1 MTDRILIVDD
11 DAAVLKM
18 LYKVI
23 VGSGFEADTVE
34 SGEDALTKI
43 DQYDYAALLLDINL
57 HGIDGFEVIEN
68 IRKRGSKLPIIIISG
83 RKDDYD
89 TIYGLK
95 IGADDYITKPFNPV
109 TLGAKVKA
117 LIRRNNGEL
126 SGNEKMIYVGP
137 FAYDT
142 STLRFYKNEKEII
155 LTGKE
160 NSIMKLFM
168 DNVNHVFSK
177 DMLYELIWGNDIV
190 DDNAIM
196 VYINKLRQKIEDDPD
211 NPKYIQ
217 TMRGIGYRFI
227 V

>member
-1 MTDRILIVDD
+1 MRCSYF
-11 DAAVLKM
+11 LKR
-18 LYKVI
+18 L
-23 VGSGFEADTVE
+23 
-34 SGEDALTKI
+34 
-43 DQYDYAALLLDINL
+43 
-57 HGIDGFEVIEN
+57 
-68 IRKRGSKLPIIIISG
+68 
-83 RKDDYD
+83 
-89 TIYGLK
+89 
-95 IGADDYITKPFNPV
+95 
-109 TLGAKVKA
+109 A
-117 LIRRNNGEL
+117 LIPITLFGIIALNFAIVQIAPGGPVEQMMMKLDGMQTSSIARITGGKGDLLKNSSNKTYRGGQGLREEL
-126 SGNEKMIYVGP
+126 RKELEIQFGFDKPASERFILMLKNYLKFDFGK
-137 FAYDT
+137 
-142 STLRFYKNEKEII
+142 SFYKNEKEII